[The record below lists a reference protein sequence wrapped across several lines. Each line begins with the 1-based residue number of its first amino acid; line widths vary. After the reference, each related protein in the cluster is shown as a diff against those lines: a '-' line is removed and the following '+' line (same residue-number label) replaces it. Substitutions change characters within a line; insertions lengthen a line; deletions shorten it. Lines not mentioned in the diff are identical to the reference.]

1 MELTRMTAA
10 ELSAALAKGEVSA
23 TEVTRAHLDRIAAV
37 DDRVHAFLHVAADS
51 ALAQAAT
58 IDAEAKSR
66 RTIPKPAGRRPGR
79 GQGRVHHHRHADHL
93 RLAHPGGLAPAVRRH
108 DHAAAQ
114 AGRRDH
120 PGQDQHGRV
129 RHGLVHRELRVR
141 PQPQPVGPG
150 QDPGR
155 LVRRVR
161 RRGRGLR
168 GAAGHR
174 HRHRRL
180 DPPARRGLR
189 HRRHQAHLRRLLPVR
204 RGGVREQPGH
214 ARAVRADR
222 AGRRAAARGHLAATT
237 RATPPRSTRRC
248 RRWWPRPARPT

>member
-51 ALAQAAT
+51 ALAQA
-58 IDAEAKSR
+58 ERNRRPAKSR
-66 RTIPKPAGRRPGR
+66 RQPRPAGRRPGR
-79 GQGRVHHHRHADHL
+79 GQGRVHHHRDAHHV
-93 RLAHPGGLAPAVRRH
+93 REPHPGGLAPAVRRH
-108 DHAAAQ
+108 HHEKTQ

-120 PGQDQHGRV
+120 LGQDQHGRV

-161 RRGRGLR
+161 RRGGGLR

-189 HRRHQAHLRRLLPVR
+189 HRRHQAHLRRLVPLR
-204 RGGVREQPGH
+204 RGRVREQPGH

-222 AGRRAAARGHLAATT
+222 AGRRAAARGDLRATT